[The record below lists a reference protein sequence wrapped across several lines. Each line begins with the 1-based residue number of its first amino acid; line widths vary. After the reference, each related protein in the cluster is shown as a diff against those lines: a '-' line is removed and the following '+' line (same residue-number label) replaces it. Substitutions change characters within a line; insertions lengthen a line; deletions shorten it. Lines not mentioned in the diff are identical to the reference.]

1 MKKAILYGDYTNYLY
16 HPLKGV
22 DEQLK
27 SIFTEHLDI
36 NSTED
41 LNVFNSNTLNKTD
54 LLIFYKDVLND
65 TVKANHAAAVL
76 SYVSNGGKLIILHN
90 GISFFDGFEFFYMA
104 GGKFD
109 HHPEIRDLTFN
120 AKGNHPITEGVGAF
134 TIFEEPY
141 RYEFTSHTPKNI
153 FLEYEMDGQKYP
165 AGWTVDYCLG
175 KIVYLLP
182 GHTADIFKNENYR
195 QIILNSYKWLFD
207 TEYN

>member
-1 MKKAILYGDYTNYLY
+1 MKKAILYGNYTNYLY

-27 SIFTEHLDI
+27 SIFKQYLDI

-41 LNVFNSNTLNKTD
+41 LSVFKSDTLNEIE
-54 LLIFYKDVLND
+54 LLILYKDNLD
-65 TVKANHAAAVL
+65 DIVKANHAAAVI
-76 SYVSNGGKLIILHN
+76 SYVSNGGRLLILHN
-90 GISFFDGFEFFYMA
+90 GISFFNGFEFSHMA

-109 HHPEIRDLTFN
+109 YHPEIRNLTFKS
-120 AKGNHPITEGVGAF
+120 KGEHQITEDIGSF

-141 RYEFTSHTPKNI
+141 RYELTLHTPRNV

-175 KIVYLLP
+175 KIVNLLP
-182 GHTADIFKNENYR
+182 GHTSDVFENESYR
-195 QIILNSYKWLFD
+195 QIILNSYKWLFQ
-207 TEYN
+207 E